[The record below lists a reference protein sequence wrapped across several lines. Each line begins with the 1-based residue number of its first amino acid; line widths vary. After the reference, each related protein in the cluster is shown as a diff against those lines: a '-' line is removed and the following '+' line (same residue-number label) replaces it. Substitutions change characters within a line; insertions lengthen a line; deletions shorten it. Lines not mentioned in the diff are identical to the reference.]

1 LKCPRQAAADEVAD
15 ATIEVFRRAVP
26 AAVAGIA
33 FLSGGQSAEDATAR
47 LAAMN
52 RRWRGGLAWPVAFS
66 FARAI
71 QDPAM
76 KAWGARAENVAA
88 AQQALEARARANRE
102 ARRG

>member
-1 LKCPRQAAADEVAD
+1 
-15 ATIEVFRRAVP
+15 
-26 AAVAGIA
+26 VAGIA

-52 RRWRGGLAWPVAFS
+52 RRWRGRLPWPVAFS

-76 KAWGARAENVAA
+76 RAWGGHAENVQA
-88 AQQALEARARANRE
+88 AQRALEERARANRE
-102 ARRG
+102 ARRA